1 MPIAVGTTLMDSEK
15 ALSGKG
21 KLLELC
27 HTYGDMLWAA
37 AGRTVPN
44 EGFLAD
50 GVVGLGCSMDD
61 DMAVYDGDAS
71 DDSDAGA
78 CETPKH
84 ALALPLPCRRGG

>member
-1 MPIAVGTTLMDSEK
+1 MGRGGYEVQMPIAVGTTLMDST
-15 ALSGKG
+15 AAASGKG

-37 AGRTVPN
+37 AGRAVPN

-61 DMAVYDGDAS
+61 DMAVYDAAAAD
-71 DDSDAGA
+71 DAGGWRL
-78 CETPKH
+78 H
-84 ALALPLPCRRGG
+84 LSV